1 MVLPLATER
10 LLRLMRTSLR
20 KTSSSVHNERSYLLV
35 GPFDMCSIEDS
46 NEGDIEFLV
55 WVKYIDLEALYDF
68 LAEKPTNDPKLKWKR
83 IAIAREIC
91 RREQ

>member
-1 MVLPLATER
+1 
-10 LLRLMRTSLR
+10 
-20 KTSSSVHNERSYLLV
+20 
-35 GPFDMCSIEDS
+35 MCSIEDS